1 MSWQNRT
8 FLTEMEARR
17 RNEVPTT
24 QFNPGDVVKMKL
36 GDPTSETDGDIWVK
50 GIVTGARFDADAIF
64 YTVAFK
70 IEGADVY
77 INVPNIRSH
86 MVRIQDGEETEFFK
100 KEEVEELVKK
110 LPPDLHLVGD

>member
-17 RNEVPTT
+17 RNEVPST
-24 QFNPGDVVKMKL
+24 QFNPGDAIKLKL
-36 GDPTSETDGDIWVK
+36 GDPISDSEEDVWLK
-50 GIVTGARFDADAIF
+50 GVITGVRFDADAVF

-70 IEGADVY
+70 IEGSDVY
-77 INVPNIRSH
+77 INVPNIRGE
-86 MVRIQDGEETEFFK
+86 MIRIQDGEKTDFFK
-100 KEEVEELVKK
+100 VEEVESMLKK